1 MATDP
6 SDTEVIIRPAHPRD
20 AAGIADCLDAV
31 ARERLW
37 LTATEGFGIH
47 STDNF
52 IRANLVVGNPHFV
65 AVLPTS
71 VVIGW
76 CDVIPPRP
84 GPEFAHVGQLGIGIL
99 DGWRGMG
106 IGRALMNTTLEACAA
121 RGFSRIE
128 LEVYAH
134 NTRAIALYASLG
146 FVEEGRRIGARILD
160 GVHQDMILMARRS
173 PDAPAAR

>member
-1 MATDP
+1 MVTDP
-6 SDTEVIIRPAHPRD
+6 SDSEVIIRPAHPRD

-52 IRANLVVGNPHFV
+52 IRANLAVGNPHFV
-65 AVLPTS
+65 AVLRTS

-76 CDVIPPRP
+76 CDVIAPRP

-99 DGWRGMG
+99 MT
-106 IGRALMNTTLEACAA
+106 TTLEACAA

-146 FVEEGRRIGARILD
+146 FVQEGRRIGARILD

-173 PDAPAAR
+173 HDAPAGL